1 MMFAVVFLGFTLGFV
16 LAFGAEMREFR
27 NVKETVFTVCSAP
40 SAMHAQRSCVKCFC
54 TSALDGT
61 CPRVTF

>member
-16 LAFGAEMREFR
+16 LAFGAEMKEFR
-27 NVKETVFTVCSAP
+27 NVKETVFTVCSAL
-40 SAMHAQRSCVKCFC
+40 SAMHAQRPHVKCVC
-54 TSALDGT
+54 ARALDGT